1 MTLLVVLLSL
11 AALAG
16 WGYQRYVGL
25 VQRQVEIAD
34 ASARLDASN
43 RARLELVANLLH
55 GSAGKLTPAVS
66 VTAVETAHDL
76 VAGSGIGPD
85 TDPDGYERFCSAQ
98 EDLSGALNAFWPT
111 ALAEVDADTR
121 LELTGLKDKLDRS
134 AAILQARIDDFDR
147 CVDTYADEIRHFPG
161 SLIAAIAGG
170 DLQAE
175 PAVIHD

>member
-1 MTLLVVLLSL
+1 MLVVVLSL
-11 AALAG
+11 SALVG

-43 RARLELVANLLH
+43 RTRLQLVANLLH
-55 GSAGKLTPAVS
+55 GSAVKLTPGVS
-66 VTAVETAHDL
+66 VTELEKAHDL
-76 VAGSGIGPD
+76 VAGVGVGVGPD
-85 TDPDGYERFCSAQ
+85 MDSDGYDRFCSAQ
-98 EDLSGALNAFWPT
+98 EDLSGALDAFWPG
-111 ALAEVDADTR
+111 AIAGVDADSRT
-121 LELTGLKDKLDRS
+121 ELVDLKEKLDRS
-134 AAILQARIDDFDR
+134 AAVLQARIDDFDR
-147 CVDTYADEIRHFPG
+147 CVDTYADEIGHFPG